1 MLFEYYMED
10 KTLHVLM
17 DNLIF
22 FVTDIVYIFYK
33 ILVTTTQTVSVLWS
47 QDFVICQLGK
57 QLIKQLVFCFGLC

>member
-33 ILVTTTQTVSVLWS
+33 ILITTTQTVSVL
-47 QDFVICQLGK
+47 
-57 QLIKQLVFCFGLC
+57 